1 MFVTRNQFNPVF
13 VQTPY
18 VTSVQE
24 NTNNGSLIYTVTAVD
39 QDLQGRIVYRVTGT
53 LSAPSF
59 FRLDQDGRVYTNGNL
74 RTDVSL
80 TYVVRIHLMESFD
93 ECDIFGIAFCLTIQ
107 H

>member
-1 MFVTRNQFNPVF
+1 MTRNQFNPVF

-93 ECDIFGIAFCLTIQ
+93 ECDIFGIALCLSIQ